1 MGIDTMLHCIAR
13 RDTQCLEALLAA
25 GAPVDGNARA
35 RLVARDQPTPLLA
48 AVREGL
54 DEIVARLLDH
64 GADPNLE
71 TATWMSPLAVACQRG
86 DRAMAELLIGRG
98 ADVNAARSKHASPI
112 EAAAW
117 YGHGDLVSVLLNQGA
132 NPDQVFARGVGSV
145 VRVPSAI
152 LEQLIAA
159 GGHAPHDV
167 VAYLVEERA
176 RSAAQGEAT

>member
-1 MGIDTMLHCIAR
+1 MLDCIAR

-25 GAPVDGNARA
+25 GAPVDGSARA

-48 AVREGL
+48 AVSAGL
-54 DEIVARLLDH
+54 TEIVVRLLDH

-86 DRAMAELLIGRG
+86 DRTMAELLIGRG

-117 YGHGDLVSVLLNQGA
+117 YGHGDLVSVLLDQGA
-132 NPDQVFARGVGSV
+132 NPDRVFARGVGSL
-145 VRVPSAI
+145 VRIRRAI
-152 LEQLIAA
+152 LEQLVVA
-159 GGHAPHDV
+159 GGHAPPEV
-167 VAYLVEERA
+167 VAFLDEERA
-176 RSAAQGEAT
+176 TSEAREEAT